1 MATKR
6 YAPEFRL
13 PTVSALPV
21 AVRLTNVFDFVLM
34 FYMYSNHSSK
44 CTVSELWRRTDRG
57 RTDGRT
63 DRIIRSNA

>member
-34 FYMYSNHSSK
+34 FYSNHSSK
-44 CTVSELWRRTDRG
+44 CTVSELWRGTDRG